1 VSSQGTN
8 AHAIIGHRH
17 SWTLTSAPIME
28 ATSSSSLSAVASPA
42 ALDKSRFWVAPNYQQ
57 LISRALI
64 TRSRR
69 AAGGV
74 KMAFEARLDAPGL
87 AYLWSY
93 VSTPVEPGQTVQP
106 FLSNSVL
113 LAAAASA
120 ASLVVNASNA
130 GSNALLLSNAVL
142 APPHMLPLHVGQPG
156 VRMPVLLLAFNASNG
171 SCIIEIDGQRQ
182 LQCTVAAAG
191 SPAMQSSSSSSSTGE
206 GEVRGAAAVPLST
219 RLQQL
224 LSAELQPA
232 AAKAAA
238 ASSLVP
244 AALLEAQRRQLPQT
258 AVAALGPDPSSNL
271 SSGSGVD
278 VSGYVLH
285 PGTLES
291 CLQSSMLAERDA
303 SALWL
308 SAVQSLTLPL
318 VSPSAGACRDAGDSW
333 VAADFTHAS
342 DGSTCHIRSLNMVSS
357 TGVSIS
363 MRGGVLAADAVAA
376 AEAAAAAASQ
386 PALAAGTPAAQEAAA
401 AAAASTAVAAVTNPL
416 MQLDE
421 AERGLF
427 LQAQIMSEV
436 RSCWVAVF
444 STNATGITFI
454 YEPM

>member
-1 VSSQGTN
+1 LLVALPQGTN

-17 SWTLTSAPIME
+17 SWTLTSAPILE
-28 ATSSSSLSAVASPA
+28 STSSSSLSAVRSLA
-42 ALDKSRFWVAPNYQQ
+42 ALDKSRFWVAPIYQQ

-74 KMAFEARLDAPGL
+74 KIAFEARLDAPGL

-130 GSNALLLSNAVL
+130 GGNALLLSSAVL

-156 VRMPVLLLAFNASNG
+156 VRMPALLLAFNASNG
-171 SCIIEIDGQRQ
+171 SCIVEIDGQRQ
-182 LQCTVAAAG
+182 LQCTFAAAG
-191 SPAMQSSSSSSSTGE
+191 SPAVQSSGSSTAEGE
-206 GEVRGAAAVPLST
+206 GGSATAVPLAT

-224 LSAELQPA
+224 LSAQLQPP

-244 AALLEAQRRQLPQT
+244 AALLEAQHRQLPQT

-278 VSGYVLH
+278 MSGYVLH

-291 CLQSSMLAERDA
+291 CLQSSMLADRDA

-308 SAVQSLTLPL
+308 SAVQSLTVLL
-318 VSPSAGACRDAGDSW
+318 AAPSAGACRDAGDSW

-342 DGSTCHIRSLNMVSS
+342 DGSTCHIRSLSMVSS
-357 TGVSIS
+357 IGGSIC

-376 AEAAAAAASQ
+376 AEAAAAASQ

-436 RSCWVAVF
+436 CCCWVAVC
-444 STNATGITFI
+444 SSNTTCSGLI
-454 YEPM
+454 

>member
-1 VSSQGTN
+1 M
-8 AHAIIGHRH
+8 
-17 SWTLTSAPIME
+17 AP
-28 ATSSSSLSAVASPA
+28 S
-42 ALDKSRFWVAPNYQQ
+42 YQQ

-69 AAGGV
+69 AAGGI
-74 KMAFEARLDAPGL
+74 KIAFEARFDAPGL

-113 LAAAASA
+113 LSAAASA
-120 ASLVVNASNA
+120 ASLVVNASSVG
-130 GSNALLLSNAVL
+130 GSSLLLSNAVL

-156 VRMPVLLLAFNASNG
+156 VRMPALLLALNASNG

-182 LQCTVAAAG
+182 LQCTFAAAA
-191 SPAMQSSSSSSSTGE
+191 SPAVQQSSSSSSSAADE
-206 GEVRGAAAVPLST
+206 GAAAAALT
-219 RLQQL
+219 LRLQQL
-224 LSAELQPA
+224 FSAELQPA

-244 AALLEAQRRQLPQT
+244 AAMLEAQHRQLPQT
-258 AVAALGPDPSSNL
+258 ALAALGPDPSSNL

-291 CLQSSMLAERDA
+291 CLQAGMLAERDA

-308 SAVQSLTLPL
+308 SAVQSLTVPL
-318 VSPSAGACRDAGDSW
+318 AAASAGASRDAGDSW

-342 DGSTCHIRSLNMVSS
+342 DGSTCHIRSLSLISS
-357 TGVSIS
+357 MGGSIS
-363 MRGGVLAADAVAA
+363 VRGAVLAADAVAA
-376 AEAAAAAASQ
+376 AEAAAAASQ

-401 AAAASTAVAAVTNPL
+401 AAAASTAVAAVSNPL

-436 RSCWVAVF
+436 RDPAAVHASSCQPLSACRLPCLLLC
-444 STNATGITFI
+444 ITI
-454 YEPM
+454 WCTLQMPSCTHHTLSQLKKISLTCASPRTA